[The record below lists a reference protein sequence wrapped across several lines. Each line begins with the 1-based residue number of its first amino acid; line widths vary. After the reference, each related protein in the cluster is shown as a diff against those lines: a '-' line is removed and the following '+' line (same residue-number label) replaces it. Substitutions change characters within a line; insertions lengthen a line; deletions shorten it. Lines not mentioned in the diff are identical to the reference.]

1 MATLLYGCMSKV
13 PGPFR
18 LTSQRSS
25 AYEYRDVIH
34 KVSNRRAKTVL
45 SNTVLV
51 IEHYTVHGCSL
62 PQPEVRWEAPERIT
76 VIDITA
82 IPRQL
87 LLGHVSVGICTG
99 LPCGCLSLAVVEGYP
114 GVEVGGE
121 RGPGITPRITS
132 LSGKEAWPPLNRHFS
147 WRSLCVIIGPA
158 ATFTRPALSKAA
170 SCL

>member
-121 RGPGITPRITS
+121 RGPRNHSP
-132 LSGKEAWPPLNRHFS
+132 NHFPVREGGLAATKS
-147 WRSLCVIIGPA
+147 PFQLAQSLCRHWSRSDIHQ
-158 ATFTRPALSKAA
+158 A
-170 SCL
+170 SSE